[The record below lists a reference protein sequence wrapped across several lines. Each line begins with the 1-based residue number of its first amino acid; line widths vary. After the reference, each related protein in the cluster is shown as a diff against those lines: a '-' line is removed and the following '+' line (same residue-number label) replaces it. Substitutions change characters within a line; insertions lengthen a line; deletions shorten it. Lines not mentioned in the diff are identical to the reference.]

1 MKVIIPVAGVGDR
14 LKPQTHS
21 QPKPLL
27 HVAGKPMLA
36 YILDPVLKLNP
47 DEVIFVVGFR
57 GDQIRTYVEKNY
69 DFKATFV
76 EQDRLLGL
84 GYAIKIALDRV
95 DSDPVLII
103 LGDTIVECDLGKFI
117 SAGDNVLGLRQ
128 VADPKRFGIAE
139 VENGSIVNMEEKP
152 AEPKGDLALI
162 GLYYIKESA
171 KLRQALEKIVE
182 SGRLTRGEIQ
192 LTDALQAMI
201 RKGTKFV
208 PHEVQGW
215 YDCGKKE
222 TLLETNQ
229 HLLKGRTAP
238 EALGGSVLV
247 PPVYVAPTAQ
257 VVNSVIGPNVSIS
270 DETVIKDCI
279 IRNSIIGYGASL
291 ENVIIEDSLLGH
303 LTRLS
308 GKKKVVNIGD
318 SSEISGS

>member
-14 LKPQTHS
+14 LRPQTHS

-47 DEVIFVVGFR
+47 DEVIFVIGFR
-57 GDQIRTYVEKNY
+57 GDQIRKYVEKNF

-76 EQDRLLGL
+76 EQDKLLGL

-103 LGDTIVECDLGKFI
+103 LGDTIVECDLDRFV
-117 SAGDNVLGLRQ
+117 SSGDNVLGLRQ
-128 VADPKRFGIAE
+128 VDDARRFGIAE
-139 VENGSIVNMEEKP
+139 VENGRIVNMEEKP
-152 AEPKGDLALI
+152 AQPKGNLALI
-162 GLYYIKESA
+162 GLYYIRESA
-171 KLRQALEKIVE
+171 RLRRELEKITE
-182 SGRLTRGEIQ
+182 SGQLTRGEIQ

-201 RKGTKFV
+201 RQGTKFV

-222 TLLETNQ
+222 TLLETNK
-229 HLLKGRTAP
+229 HLLKGKSAPTAL
-238 EALGGSVLV
+238 EGSVLV

-270 DETVIKDCI
+270 DETVIRDCI
-279 IRNSIIGYGASL
+279 IRNSIIGYGANL

-303 LTRLS
+303 LTRFS
-308 GKKKVVNIGD
+308 GTKKVVNIGD
-318 SSEISGS
+318 SSEISSP